1 VAEVTATGPARLF
14 GITGKGRIAPG
25 LDADLT
31 LCAMGIART
40 VERADVRSKCGWTPY
55 EGMTLHG
62 WPVVTLLGGVV
73 VYERGA
79 FPAVAPGREVHFE
92 G

>member
-1 VAEVTATGPARLF
+1 V
-14 GITGKGRIAPG
+14 
-25 LDADLT
+25 
-31 LCAMGIART
+31 ART

-62 WPVVTLLGGVV
+62 WPVATLLAGAV
-73 VYERGA
+73 VYERGD
-79 FPAVAPGREVHFE
+79 FPATVRGREVTFE